1 MYYTTITRDYID
13 WHSYGHEWQN
23 EKVVFDEPIIT
34 DYTMSIGGKPIVTM
48 SYTVSK
54 NNNNNNK
61 IL

>member
-34 DYTMSIGGKPIVTM
+34 DYTMS
-48 SYTVSK
+48 YTLSK
-54 NNNNNNK
+54 KNNNNK